1 MGNIVMPLFY
11 KWIVTYM
18 GRAELQFE
26 NFTRGNLKVELCQ
39 SDRSLRQVWEFR
51 STIFRGDM
59 QGHDGDIWDNSY
71 LNFCI
76 KSIDNNIILGCF
88 RLGVFASGAAAVQG
102 YSAQF
107 FDLSPLCLFD
117 RPVLELGRFAID
129 PYKGN
134 SDVFRLAWG
143 VVTQLVDKN
152 HVSFLFGCSSFAGM
166 QPQAH
171 TAAFR
176 YLYRNNHIALD
187 SWRPVFHGGYRLAQ
201 ALGDHQDD
209 RVTDLPPLLRAYL
222 ALGGKV
228 SDHAAIDPDLGT
240 TLLFTGVDV
249 AQVPQKRAQR
259 LRAILAAH

>member
-1 MGNIVMPLFY
+1 M
-11 KWIVTYM
+11 
-18 GRAELQFE
+18 
-26 NFTRGNLKVELCQ
+26 
-39 SDRSLRQVWEFR
+39 
-51 STIFRGDM
+51 
-59 QGHDGDIWDNSY
+59 H
-71 LNFCI
+71 
-76 KSIDNNIILGCF
+76 
-88 RLGVFASGAAAVQG
+88 G

-107 FDLSPLCLFD
+107 FDLTPLSLFN

-129 PYKGN
+129 PQKGN
-134 SDVFRLAWG
+134 SDVFRLACG
-143 VVTQLVDKN
+143 VVTQLIDQN

-176 YLYRNNHIALD
+176 YLCRNNHIALD
-187 SWRPVFHGGYRLAQ
+187 GWRPVFHRGYRSAQ
-201 ALGDHQDD
+201 ALDDHHDA

-240 TLLFTGVDV
+240 KLLFTGVDV